1 MYADV
6 ERMLHVLA
14 YADVWRS
21 IRYAICMLTYSIR
34 RIRQHALTTAI
45 TLLLLLLYY
54 CPCFTTVMLLD
65 FCKSMLTYATY
76 AIRQHTYSIAHETP
90 LLL

>member
-54 CPCFTTVMLLD
+54 FTTV
-65 FCKSMLTYATY
+65 LTT
-76 AIRQHTYSIAHETP
+76 AIT
-90 LLL
+90 LLLLLLYYCSYFTTALALLL